1 MHGGTPS
8 EMREDERLAELADI
22 FARGV
27 LRLKQRA
34 VLPSPDKLSADR
46 LEVPRDT
53 VLLVHG
59 GSRGETPE
67 TKEKR

>member
-1 MHGGTPS
+1 MC
-8 EMREDERLAELADI
+8 EDERLAEIAAI

-34 VLPSPDKLSADR
+34 VLPDKLSADR
-46 LEVPRDT
+46 LEVSRNT
-53 VLLVHG
+53 VLSVHTG
-59 GSRGETPE
+59 LRGETPE